1 MQSITADLERER
13 EREIESSYNRAAG
26 AKMEL
31 TYIEVKKDHEE
42 NALLRLPVDNNMYN
56 ECSFRVTYVT

>member
-1 MQSITADLERER
+1 
-13 EREIESSYNRAAG
+13 
-26 AKMEL
+26 MEL